1 MNNIITL
8 QNRDQNSVIKRTV
21 EVLKQGGL
29 VIFPSDTVYGLLV
42 DATNEKA
49 VEKLI
54 AFKNRP
60 PGKAISVFIT
70 EEMLNKQVEVS
81 AKSQP
86 ILNHVL
92 PGPFTVIL
100 PSKHQVSRKLE
111 SEKGTL
117 GIRIPEYPLVNQL
130 VESFGKPI
138 TATSAN
144 LGGKSPHYSVES
156 LLHQLPK
163 KKQELIDLIVDAGKL
178 PHNKPST
185 VIDLTSQNIKI
196 VRQGDIL
203 LSDAETY
210 HSKTPIQT
218 RKLGAYLIEKIMKDE
233 KGKPIVLVLI
243 GDLGAGKTMFTK
255 GIAEYLNVEKVIS
268 PTFVVYYEYDIP
280 TFPKS
285 DVRSLTSKLV
295 HVDLYNLEDTEEF
308 EHLGLQEYLK
318 QGNIMIVEWGEKLGD
333 LYEKFKEKATV
344 VMVNIEYEGENERII
359 KVNMSSP

>member
-1 MNNIITL
+1 MN
-8 QNRDQNSVIKRTV
+8 DKNSVINQTI
-21 EVLKQGGL
+21 ETLKNGGL
-29 VIFPSDTVYGLLV
+29 VVFPSDTVYGLLV

-70 EEMLNKQVEVS
+70 EEMLYEQVEVTD
-81 AKSQP
+81 KSKS
-86 ILNHVL
+86 LLAHLL

-100 PSKHQVSRKLE
+100 PSKHKISKKLE

-117 GIRIPEYPLVNQL
+117 GVRIPEYKLVNEL
-130 VESFGKPI
+130 VKALGKPI

-144 LGGKSPHYSVES
+144 LGGKSPHYSIES
-156 LLHQLPK
+156 LLNQLPQ
-163 KKQELIDLIVDAGKL
+163 KKQELIDLMVDLGKL

-185 VIDLTSQNIKI
+185 VIDLTKANIQI
-196 VRQGDIL
+196 LRQGDIL
-203 LSDAETY
+203 LSDAETF

-218 RKLGAYLIEKIMKDE
+218 RKLGSYLIEKISKSQH
-233 KGKPIVLVLI
+233 GKPIVVILI

-255 GIAEYLNVEKVIS
+255 GIAEYLKVENIIS

-280 TFPKS
+280 NSQKS
-285 DVRSLTSKLV
+285 EVKRLTSKLV

-308 EHLGLQEYLK
+308 DYLGLEEYLK
-318 QGNIMIVEWGEKLGD
+318 PGNIMVVEWGEKLGN
-333 LYEKFKEKATV
+333 LYEKFKEKAEV
-344 VMVNIEYEGENERII
+344 VIVKIEYDGESERVI
-359 KVNMSSP
+359 KINSSS

>member
-1 MNNIITL
+1 MFSTISINKQDAKTVI
-8 QNRDQNSVIKRTV
+8 DQTCG
-21 EVLKQGGL
+21 VLKKGGL

-60 PGKAISVFIT
+60 PGKAISVFVS
-70 EEMLNKQVEVS
+70 EQMMNEQVHVSEKSRSLLNQ
-81 AKSQP
+81 
-86 ILNHVL
+86 LL

-100 PSKHQVSRKLE
+100 PSKHTVSKKLE

-117 GIRIPEYPLVNQL
+117 GIRIPDYEFVSELVAT
-130 VESFGKPI
+130 FGKPI

-156 LLHQLPK
+156 LLHQIPQ

-178 PHNKPST
+178 PRNKPST
-185 VIDLTSQNIKI
+185 VIDLTQSNMKI
-196 VRQGDIL
+196 VRHGDIM
-203 LSDAETY
+203 LSDAETF

-218 RKLGAYLIEKIMKDE
+218 RKLGSYIAEKIIKQVKE
-233 KGKPIVLVLI
+233 KPVVIVLV

-255 GIAEYLNVEKVIS
+255 GIAEYLQVENVIS

-280 TFPKS
+280 KNPKS
-285 DVRSLTSKLV
+285 EVQSPMSKLI
-295 HVDLYNLEDTEEF
+295 HVDLYNIEDPEEF
-308 EHLGLQEYLK
+308 DHLGLEAYLSGK
-318 QGNIMIVEWGEKLGD
+318 NIMVVEWGEKLGE
-333 LYEKFKEKATV
+333 LYDKFKKKANV
-344 VMVNIEYEGENERII
+344 VMVKIEYEGEHERII
-359 KVNMSSP
+359 KVSSSS